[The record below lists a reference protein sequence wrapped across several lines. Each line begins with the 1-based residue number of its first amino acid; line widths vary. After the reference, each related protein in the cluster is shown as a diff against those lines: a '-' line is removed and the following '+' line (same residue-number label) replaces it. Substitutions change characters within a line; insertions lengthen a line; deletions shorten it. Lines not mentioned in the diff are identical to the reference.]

1 MIKNILCYGDSNT
14 RGNIAGT
21 FNPETMLH
29 QRFIYSERWTGILQQ
44 RLGDHYHVI
53 EAALNG
59 RTTSFDEVAAA
70 RPSRNGLA
78 TLPGILDMHY
88 PLDLVILMLG
98 SNDIKS
104 QFNASVDRITDGMRQ
119 LIHSS
124 IEKSHQLASAYQKL
138 AEEEGCAFLDIA
150 PWVKISAKDGL
161 HIEKESQAVLAEAIA
176 QKVKGL
182 V

>member
-119 LIHSS
+119 LIHLVKQSRF
-124 IEKSHQLASAYQKL
+124 
-138 AEEEGCAFLDIA
+138 GRDFLV
-150 PWVKISAKDGL
+150 PKIL
-161 HIEKESQAVLAEAIA
+161 ILYP
-176 QKVKGL
+176 
-182 V
+182 